1 MLMDKLG
8 QLHLTTFESYELIML
23 QLRTSEHF
31 QEILIVKSVP
41 STVNSLFPGIHP
53 SGSPRTDP
61 AAGYACNC
69 PAPGMR

>member
-31 QEILIVKSVP
+31 QEILTVKSVP
-41 STVNSLFPGIHP
+41 IAL
-53 SGSPRTDP
+53 
-61 AAGYACNC
+61 
-69 PAPGMR
+69 